1 MHLSNAKKLIAIF
14 SFIYITLFS
23 AFSEEST
30 NQTQENQSEEVA
42 PSGKNAYYNA
52 VVFLKDVLDDKYP
65 FRIDFGAEPH
75 RHGSMIFGSI
85 WYDWN
90 NMFSSSIRG
99 EYDHYMTFE
108 NAGDEVKTNEVQSIS
123 FIPFPVVLFFGNP
136 DISARSI
143 FTEIDIGFYFKNSHS
158 STNEGSYSDF
168 STKGFQLTE
177 TDTNYNMLGPA
188 FNISLEIPLMKY
200 ISVKSEF
207 FFVPF
212 YVLSTKS
219 KTKMHDSTRL
229 ESNSVEGVAFSSPYL
244 KQSLCIDFFRYIRI
258 KSQITYQHI
267 DMRQSVVETA
277 SDAKYSSHKL
287 ILRYGGELQHP
298 SKTRKKSAHLWA
310 GLYYEMTWE
319 KNYSSAES
327 TSDYSGKWLLCFGT

>member
-1 MHLSNAKKLIAIF
+1 MHLFNAKKTIAIILLIF
-14 SFIYITLFS
+14 LTFFP
-23 AFSEEST
+23 AFSEEAT
-30 NQTQENQSEEVA
+30 DQPKENQSEENA
-42 PSGKNAYYNA
+42 SSNKNTYYNA
-52 VVFLKDVLDDKYP
+52 IVFLKDVLDDKYP

-75 RHGSMIFGSI
+75 RHGSMVFGSI

-90 NMFSSSIRG
+90 NTFSSSIRG

-108 NAGDEVKTNEVQSIS
+108 NLRDEVKTNEVQSIS
-123 FIPFPVVLFFGNP
+123 FTPFPVVLFFGNP
-136 DISARSI
+136 DISAKSI
-143 FTEIDIGFYFKNSHS
+143 FTEIDIGFYFKNSY
-158 STNEGSYSDF
+158 TNTNDGSYSDF

-188 FNISLEIPLMKY
+188 FNISLEIPVMKY
-200 ISVKSEF
+200 ISIKSEF

-212 YVLSTKS
+212 YILSTKS
-219 KTKMHDSTRL
+219 KTKMHDSTHI
-229 ESNSVEGVAFSSPYL
+229 ESNSVEGIGFSSPYL

-258 KSQITYQHI
+258 KSQLTYQHI
-267 DMRQSVVETA
+267 NMRQSVIETT
-277 SDAKYSSHKL
+277 SDARYSTHKI

-298 SKTRKKSAHLWA
+298 SKTRKKSAHLWG

-319 KNYSSAES
+319 KNYSSATS